1 MALGKGA
8 QLAKMDIESAFRIIP
23 VHSKI
28 RLLSFKEF
36 GILVATHKCTGPTI
50 CLVFLDILINMMRME
65 ISQKRNWNNLK
76 VLSQPGRE
84 ERTAPA
90 ERAPVINWAPPTC
103 CKGGASRKV
112 CSGYAFNA
120 PRTQKATSLY
130 SAQRILQDGSVHF
143 SHPGMGVLILYRLN
157 QQAAGSKFHKDT
169 SDSWGCTA
177 LWEGHWFQLSW
188 VSCPS
193 FASARIASYFQLRL
207 PPVHGAIIGQGK

>member
-36 GILVATHKCTGPTI
+36 GIPVATHKCTGPTT
-50 CLVFLDILINMMRME
+50 CPVFLDILIDTVRMD

-130 SAQRILQDGSVHF
+130 SAQCIRICTFF
-143 SHPGMGVLILYRLN
+143 SSWNGVLILYRLN
-157 QQAAGSKFHKDT
+157 QQAAGSKFHTDT

-177 LWEGHWFQLSW
+177 LWEGHWFQFPW

-193 FASARIASYFQLRL
+193 FASA
-207 PPVHGAIIGQGK
+207 